1 MHDLSNVPQSIR
13 SLLLAV
19 ENGELHKVQTILD
32 QDISVE
38 TTDSDGNSLLQIAAA
53 NGHENIVRLL
63 LIRGAAL
70 DRRNLYGWTPLMQA
84 SRYGHE
90 SVVLHLL
97 NNKADINT
105 TTMMGISALTLAV
118 KGGHTKVVEI
128 LLENHFSINC
138 AESTQFFTTPLMV
151 ATLDGRDDLLRT
163 LLRWGVPADQRHN
176 ATGWTALMVTAM
188 TGQLP
193 MARLLVDK
201 GCDPNRK
208 NRHDKT
214 ALAIATECDLR
225 EIRGYLDRKTTDKPE
240 KIDDQSINIIAAVK
254 KGDYSK
260 VKEILI
266 NHKDEC
272 NATTT
277 DGATPLMYA
286 AITGQTDLIKLLVD
300 NGADVNAK
308 DYENGWTALMQAT
321 YYGKVEAAECLISLN
336 ADVGCR
342 AKNNI
347 TAFDMALLINA
358 PTSLFRLLAE
368 HAMHT
373 SNPSAANGEAL
384 VEGEDVPSKF
394 TNTTMAWANTIPCEI
409 QATDEKTKEATGQT
423 GQKKSVWSKLG
434 KPFKNIK
441 LTRTFRSTFKN
452 PNKVDNFESTLIAS
466 GDDACDQKE
475 GTHGNSVTIA
485 DPYSMTNHSA
495 PKSRLPEEK
504 LALIQPPFQ
513 AAAGVDKHNSNS
525 QKKTFGSRS
534 SMSASLN
541 SSGESSVSRSV
552 VKPVKFLQSP
562 GNSGCSNTGSSPHS
576 SGGASDVTQSF
587 TLGKQGKDLHNHSGD
602 RYSDTVLSKMAQMKQ
617 RKGASSNPRSSSGR
631 MRSSISAEQLPSLH
645 PQQKAHGHRRMGSR
659 VSVVSS
665 QSTSSTLTPPRSPEP
680 PRSHS
685 DKMRSRYSGRMS
697 SSSSTHSH
705 RKKGH
710 SRPPSKPPSFSEE
723 DELSVI
729 LQKLSLEIY
738 HPIFEKEEIDMDT
751 FLTMT
756 NGDLSEL
763 GITQE
768 IPRKQLLKA
777 INQLSEGKENY
788 KKPSSIPTYSYS
800 IASSASQTPSK
811 AQNSPA
817 SFEPPSWSYYSNTV
831 PRTNSDR

>member
-1 MHDLSNVPQSIR
+1 MMYDLCNVPQSIQN
-13 SLLLAV
+13 LLLAV
-19 ENGELHKVQTILD
+19 ENGDTHKVQSILD

-38 TTDSDGNSLLQIAAA
+38 TTDADGNSLLQIAAA

-70 DRRNLYGWTPLMQA
+70 DRKNLYGWTPLMQA
-84 SRYGHE
+84 ARYGHE

-97 NNKADINT
+97 NSKTDINT

-118 KGGHTKVVEI
+118 KGGHNKVVEI
-128 LLENHFSINC
+128 LLENHFTVDCVENTLHF
-138 AESTQFFTTPLMV
+138 ATPLMV
-151 ATLDGRDDLLRT
+151 ATLGGRDDLLRT
-163 LLRWGVPADQRHN
+163 LLRWGVPADQRHI

-208 NRHDKT
+208 NRHEKT
-214 ALAIATECDLR
+214 ALAIATECELR

-240 KIDDQSINIIAAVK
+240 KVDDQGIKIIAAVK
-254 KGDYSK
+254 KGDYEK

-286 AITGQTDLIKLLVD
+286 AITGQTEMIKLLVE

-321 YYGKVEAAECLISLN
+321 YYSKVEAAKCLIGLN

-368 HAMHT
+368 HAMQT
-373 SNPSAANGEAL
+373 SNSSAANGKTI
-384 VEGEDVPSKF
+384 VEGDVVPSKL
-394 TNTTMAWANTIPCEI
+394 TNTTMAWANTVPCEI
-409 QATDEKTKEATGQT
+409 QATDDRQKEAPGQGT
-423 GQKKSVWSKLG
+423 QKKSMWSKLG

-466 GDDACDQKE
+466 GDDACDQKD
-475 GTHGNSVTIA
+475 GSHGNSVTIA

-513 AAAGVDKHNSNS
+513 STAGVDRHNTNS
-525 QKKTFGSRS
+525 QKKTLGSRT

-576 SGGASDVTQSF
+576 SGGASDVTHSF
-587 TLGKQGKDLHNHSGD
+587 SLPKHGNNPHKQSGD

-617 RKGASSNPRSSSGR
+617 RKDTSSNASGGR
-631 MRSSISAEQLPSLH
+631 IRGSISAEQLSVQPH
-645 PQQKAHGHRRMGSR
+645 QKTHGHRRMGSR
-659 VSVVSS
+659 VSIVSS

-680 PRSHS
+680 QTHS
-685 DKMRSRYSGRMS
+685 DKMRSRYTGSGSRGMS
-697 SSSSTHSH
+697 SPDSTHSH
-705 RKKGH
+705 KKKRRARPV
-710 SRPPSKPPSFSEE
+710 SRPTSFNED

-729 LQKLSLEIY
+729 LQKLSLENY

-756 NGDLSEL
+756 NGDLRSL

-768 IPRKQLLKA
+768 FPRQQLLKA
-777 INQLSEGKENY
+777 INHLSEGKENY
-788 KKPSSIPTYSYS
+788 KKPGGIPTYSYS
-800 IASSASQTPSK
+800 ITSDSERNSSKKSSSSTQ
-811 AQNSPA
+811 
-817 SFEPPSWSYYSNTV
+817 FEPPSWSYYSNV
-831 PRTNSDR
+831 KPRSGS